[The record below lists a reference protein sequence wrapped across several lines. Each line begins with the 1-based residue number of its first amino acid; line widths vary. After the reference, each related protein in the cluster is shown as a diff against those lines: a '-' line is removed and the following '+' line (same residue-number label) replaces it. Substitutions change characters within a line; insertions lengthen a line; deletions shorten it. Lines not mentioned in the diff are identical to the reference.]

1 VVRQAYPEP
10 PILRPSSA
18 NGRATLTLEQ
28 AETRLQVLPTAGA
41 PSTRLW
47 VYRVPGTTGSFPGP
61 TIKIRRNRPLIV
73 RQINRMPARHPL
85 FGHEFATSTHLHG
98 APSLP
103 QYDGYANDLSRPG
116 FFKDYLYEN
125 GEDARTLWYHDHAV
139 HVTANNV
146 YTGLAAQYHLLPPE
160 GDNTLGLPID
170 NEFDKPLMIS
180 DLAFKRN
187 GDLLFDDHSESGHMG
202 DVIAVNGVPWPDVPV
217 RPALYRFR
225 VLNASVARGYDLQL
239 TGGLSFTVVATDGGL
254 LRRPVEV
261 TRLRVGMAERYDVLI
276 DFSRHARQRI
286 ELRNNEVDNTIDF
299 DFTDRVMAFRVA
311 DEPAVPSTFNPAN
324 WPAVDPQGVLALN
337 PNDAVARRKLRFE
350 REGGEWT
357 TNGLTWA
364 DVERSG
370 FQAAIARPRLNT
382 IEVWDLENRSGGW
395 FHPIHLHLVDFQ
407 ILSRTDGRGRVETYE
422 NGPKGRRL
430 SRRERDR
437 PPGGPVRAEHRP
449 LHDPLS
455 QHEPRGPRHDAPVLG
470 CQRQRPGPEPDRG
483 GPAAAGVPALTRAP
497 GTSTTSSSMPPGG
510 RTGDLRWSHDERPT
524 QRAGRQ
530 RPRHGDHRT
539 GGPRT
544 GGPRT
549 GGP

>member
-1 VVRQAYPEP
+1 M
-10 PILRPSSA
+10 
-18 NGRATLTLEQ
+18 
-28 AETRLQVLPTAGA
+28 
-41 PSTRLW
+41 
-47 VYRVPGTTGSFPGP
+47 
-61 TIKIRRNRPLIV
+61 RRNRPLTV

-160 GDNTLGLPID
+160 GEDTFGLPID
-170 NEFDKPLMIS
+170 NGFDKPLMIS
-180 DLAFKRN
+180 DLAFKSN

-239 TGGLSFTVVATDGGL
+239 TGGLRFTVVATDGGL

-261 TRLRVGMAERYDVLI
+261 SRLRVGMAERYDVLI

-324 WPAVDPQGVLALN
+324 WPTVDPQGVLALN
-337 PNDAVARRKLRFE
+337 PDNAVARRKLRFE

-357 TNGLTWA
+357 INGLTWA

-382 IEVWDLENRSGGW
+382 VEVWDLENRSGGW
-395 FHPIHLHLVDFQ
+395 FHPIHLHLVDFR
-407 ILSRTDGRGRVETYE
+407 ILSRIDGRGRVQTYE
-422 NGPKGRRL
+422 DGPKDVVYLGENETVRLVARFGPNTGRYMIHCHNTSHEDHDMMHQFWVVNGNDL
-430 SRRERDR
+430 GPNPIEAAPPR
-437 PPGGPVRAEHRP
+437 PV
-449 LHDPLS
+449 S
-455 QHEPRGPRHDAPVLG
+455 QL
-470 CQRQRPGPEPDRG
+470 
-483 GPAAAGVPALTRAP
+483 
-497 GTSTTSSSMPPGG
+497 
-510 RTGDLRWSHDERPT
+510 
-524 QRAGRQ
+524 
-530 RPRHGDHRT
+530 
-539 GGPRT
+539 
-544 GGPRT
+544 
-549 GGP
+549 